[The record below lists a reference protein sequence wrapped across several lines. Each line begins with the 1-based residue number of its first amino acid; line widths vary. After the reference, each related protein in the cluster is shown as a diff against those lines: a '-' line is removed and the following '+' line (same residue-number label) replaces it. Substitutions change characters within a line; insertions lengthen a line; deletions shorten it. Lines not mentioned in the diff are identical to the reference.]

1 MAAVLGRH
9 IHTYTRNSDHT
20 KQHCRN
26 KRWSLLKPELLWG
39 YTYTH
44 TLSACSHYDSWGR
57 IMRLSLLTDNPPSPG
72 KVGHTTAVYV
82 RKVLLACRYFT
93 SDKNQMSETSIATEK
108 RPWEEVDLIIVLYLR
123 ITPGAQLQQGQKWY
137 RPFKDR
143 DPQKPYPYLSSPF
156 MEVPPSYPRV

>member
-9 IHTYTRNSDHT
+9 IHTYTHNSDHT

-57 IMRLSLLTDNPPSPG
+57 IMRLSLLTDNPPSQPRPQGKSPG
-72 KVGHTTAVYV
+72 DEVATQPRKGWPHHRGLRSKSAIGVSVFYV
-82 RKVLLACRYFT
+82 RQEPDERNLHSHGKAPLGRGWSNNSTLPKDHTGSTTPTRAI
-93 SDKNQMSETSIATEK
+93 MIPSI
-108 RPWEEVDLIIVLYLR
+108 
-123 ITPGAQLQQGQKWY
+123 
-137 RPFKDR
+137 
-143 DPQKPYPYLSSPF
+143 
-156 MEVPPSYPRV
+156 